1 MQSRGVVV
9 PQVFKINL
17 LKSSQKIN
25 VAILALKVG
34 ERIEVLLYLLFET
47 NIELS
52 DRTYAS
58 TWETIIMV
66 NEEDKVVFVIYL

>member
-34 ERIEVLLYLLFET
+34 ERIKVLLYLLFET

-52 DRTYAS
+52 DRT
-58 TWETIIMV
+58 
-66 NEEDKVVFVIYL
+66 